1 MSGDGSDDD
10 FSRRSSNFKSGGS
23 SGTGVEVKNRLNQQ
37 LFLFN
42 EKQSVVAAAA
52 AAPSAATTVAK
63 QQIIVDDCC

>member
-1 MSGDGSDDD
+1 MSGDGDDN

-42 EKQSVVAAAA
+42 EKQSVVAA
-52 AAPSAATTVAK
+52 PSGGKAATNRR
-63 QQIIVDDCC
+63 

>member
-42 EKQSVVAAAA
+42 EKQSVVVAA

>member
-42 EKQSVVAAAA
+42 EKQSVVAAA
-52 AAPSAATTVAK
+52 PSAATTVAK

>member
-42 EKQSVVAAAA
+42 EKQSVVVAA

-63 QQIIVDDCC
+63 QQIIVDDC

>member
-52 AAPSAATTVAK
+52 PSAATTVAK